1 MSDPTLS
8 TPPAVSDV
16 PPKQLASVAAGATGS
31 NEAARG
37 ALAMLMAVLLVQLG
51 ISVLSSLARAYMMS
65 GLHGRSDS
73 ISATLAVVGPLLAV
87 VSLGYMA
94 TQVVLIVALLRLA
107 RGAVTA
113 ESSLRLAATL
123 AGVKLA
129 VSMVSNVA
137 PTAAVRLG
145 IDHILLGVM
154 YQVLGVFDMV
164 VIAIGSALLLESL
177 LRLRARPEGNP
188 TDATARA
195 LFWGLLVLRFASG
208 YLPSLSSLLA
218 LVVGVGFTG
227 VLEQATYWIGMV
239 LNVGYT
245 VFMVAMCRAAA
256 LTLAQDPNPATTTAA
271 QPDPLDSTARAAGLR
286 NILYGSLWLAGGLAV
301 TLLTYSTASR
311 SGGRYVMAYGAIVG
325 GAIQLLRGVVQ
336 LLSSR

>member
-1 MSDPTLS
+1 MSDPTLP
-8 TPPAVSDV
+8 TPPVASDV
-16 PPKQLASVAAGATGS
+16 PPRPLASVAAGASG
-31 NEAARG
+31 NNDAARG
-37 ALAMLMAVLLVQLG
+37 ALAMVMAVLLVQLG

-65 GLHGRSDS
+65 GLHGRSGS
-73 ISATLAVVGPLLAV
+73 ISATLAVVGPLFAV
-87 VSLGYMA
+87 VNLGYMA
-94 TQVVLIVALLRLA
+94 TQVVMIVALLRLA
-107 RGAVTA
+107 RSALTA
-113 ESSLRLAATL
+113 QSSLRLAATL

-129 VSMVSNVA
+129 VSMLSSVA
-137 PTAAVRLG
+137 SMAAVRLG
-145 IDHILLGVM
+145 IDHTLLGVM

-218 LVVGVGFTG
+218 LVVGVGFTD

-245 VFMVAMCRAAA
+245 VFMVTMCRAAA
-256 LTLAQDPNPATTTAA
+256 LTLAQEPNPATAAAA

-286 NILYGSLWLAGGLAV
+286 NI
-301 TLLTYSTASR
+301 
-311 SGGRYVMAYGAIVG
+311 
-325 GAIQLLRGVVQ
+325 
-336 LLSSR
+336 